1 MATRFSL
8 TGDMIPRAVTRMF
21 DQRSEQRIEPT
32 AEHAVL
38 SFRGTSK
45 AVAMLNVSR
54 SGAMIGLS
62 EPLNIGERVRLKILD
77 KSPVHGFVRWVR
89 DERIGVNF
97 DTPLD

>member
-1 MATRFSL
+1 
-8 TGDMIPRAVTRMF
+8 
-21 DQRSEQRIEPT
+21 
-32 AEHAVL
+32 
-38 SFRGTSK
+38 
-45 AVAMLNVSR
+45 
-54 SGAMIGLS
+54 MIGFS